1 MNKIKLSINETTLE
15 LFPIPATDLFLSHY
29 KIYVNGK
36 KTDYELISES
46 SDEDKWITFY
56 NEEGKQVN
64 LWNTDEVD
72 LHIVVSIYNHIFQ
85 TLNK

>member
-29 KIYVNGK
+29 NIYVNGK

-56 NEEGKQVN
+56 NEEGKQIN

-85 TLNK
+85 TIK